1 MIAPKR
7 MWRNRVKDFYFSYAV
22 KERLLSLQSNGP
34 DGFNYEF

>member
-7 MWRNRVKDFYFSYAV
+7 IWRNRAKDFYFSYAV
-22 KERLLSLQSNGP
+22 KERLFCLPSNRP